1 MQRTLIVGAG
11 IFGLSTALALRAK
24 GHAVQV
30 LDPGPIPHPLASS
43 TDLSK
48 VIRPDYGADALYTDW
63 MLEAL
68 PRWQAWSD
76 RLPRPLY
83 HPTGV
88 AFLAEEPG
96 VAGTFEADSARL
108 LAERGLAVEALDA
121 AAIAARFPQWRAG
134 RFRGG
139 HFHRHGG
146 WIEAGEAV
154 AALAAEAVHAGARIE
169 AGRAA
174 LAVHDDGLGVDTAA
188 GPLRADTVIV
198 AAGAWTPALV
208 PESAALMA
216 PVAQDVFLLRP
227 DDPAAWGDARHPVFG
242 ADISR
247 SGWYGFPIHPT
258 GLLKIAHHG
267 PGRREDPAGPRETP
281 AARVA
286 TLRAFLADAL
296 PGLVRAPLAETR
308 VCFYCDTF
316 DGDFLVDRSPAR
328 PGLVVVAGGSG
339 HGLKFAPVLGDLV
352 AAVLDDAP
360 HPARARLSW
369 RVPGPPRQEDARQRL
384 LG

>member
-1 MQRTLIVGAG
+1 M
-11 IFGLSTALALRAK
+11 
-24 GHAVQV
+24 
-30 LDPGPIPHPLASS
+30 
-43 TDLSK
+43 
-48 VIRPDYGADALYTDW
+48 
-63 MLEAL
+63 
-68 PRWQAWSD
+68 
-76 RLPRPLY
+76 
-83 HPTGV
+83 
-88 AFLAEEPG
+88 
-96 VAGTFEADSARL
+96 
-108 LAERGLAVEALDA
+108 
-121 AAIAARFPQWRAG
+121 
-134 RFRGG
+134 
-139 HFHRHGG
+139 
-146 WIEAGEAV
+146 

-188 GPLRADTVIV
+188 GPSAP
-198 AAGAWTPALV
+198 TPSSSRPA
-208 PESAALMA
+208 PGRPPSCPSAALMA